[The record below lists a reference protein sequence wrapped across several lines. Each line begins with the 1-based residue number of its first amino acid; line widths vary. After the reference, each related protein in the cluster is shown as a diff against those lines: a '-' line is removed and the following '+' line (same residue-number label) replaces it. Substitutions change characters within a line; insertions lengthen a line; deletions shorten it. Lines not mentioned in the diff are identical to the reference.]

1 MGYQK
6 VINDRLLK
14 LYSIEE
20 SPYLNMNSL
29 DDIKEL
35 SKQIEELK
43 KRLKK
48 VERLQEKKRA

>member
-1 MGYQK
+1 
-6 VINDRLLK
+6 
-14 LYSIEE
+14 
-20 SPYLNMNSL
+20 MNSL